1 MVDTKDLKSFGHC
14 GCVGSSPTSTTLV
27 RNECNGVQV
36 YHPAHRCIRYAV
48 VTGRYGV
55 TPGWSAQLVNRSDV
69 NVSEWLIWVV
79 ACG

>member
-1 MVDTKDLKSFGHC
+1 
-14 GCVGSSPTSTTLV
+14 
-27 RNECNGVQV
+27 VQV

-48 VTGRYGV
+48 VTGECGV

-79 ACG
+79 ACGWCWTILTAPSPYVRKPRRCAKILNF